1 MNEFIIS
8 ELLRTD
14 GYIPVNKALVRELGL
29 SNAVFLCDLI
39 TKKAYF
45 RDKGRLEDGWFFNT
59 ESNREL
65 DTGLTP
71 KRQRTCVA
79 KLEKSG
85 ILKQKRK
92 GIPARQWFFIN
103 EDRIAEII
111 ENHVKKKIEKIPQNG
126 RTSQAKKGEQDRP
139 KSNNKTGQKDELYNK
154 NNIIRINN
162 KRECESK
169 KNLSHKKPSHMKKE
183 KKDFPRN
190 PDYVL
195 STLKE
200 KSFLQ
205 KFSPSN
211 KSRLLT
217 EKILGILNI
226 NNKIQYSQSE
236 IKEFYISVEDL
247 RCFKQVSSARIDTA
261 LDWYSKHV
269 KERFTPAIHNGQ
281 DFYNKFTNIEAAMV
295 RHNLR
300 LDKKK
305 NIPSPKNRKPIIPKS

>member
-45 RDKGRLEDGWFFNT
+45 RDNGRLEEGWFFNT
-59 ESNREL
+59 ESNRER

-71 KRQRTCVA
+71 KRQRTCVM
-79 KLEKSG
+79 KLEKLG

-92 GIPARQWFFIN
+92 GIPARQWFFIY

-111 ENHVKKKIEKIPQNG
+111 ENHAKKKIEKIPQKR
-126 RTSQAKKGEQDRP
+126 RTSQAKKGEQDRQ
-139 KSNNKTGQKDELYNK
+139 KSNNMTGQKDELYNK

-162 KRECESK
+162 KRECESE
-169 KNLSHKKPSHMKKE
+169 KNLSYKKPFHMKKE
-183 KKDFPRN
+183 KN
-190 PDYVL
+190 ISENLIPDIKKLEDTMFFRLAGKIIDILSPYNNIAYTMPEIHEFLSSIRTLVL
-195 STLKE
+195 DK
-200 KSFLQ
+200 KV
-205 KFSPSN
+205 
-211 KSRLLT
+211 
-217 EKILGILNI
+217 
-226 NNKIQYSQSE
+226 SE
-236 IKEFYISVEDL
+236 D
-247 RCFKQVSSARIDTA
+247 RIDTA
-261 LDWYSKHV
+261 LNWYSNHV

-281 DFYNKFTNIEAAMV
+281 DFYNKFTNIEDAMV

-305 NIPSPKNRKPIIPKS
+305 NKTSPKNRKPIIPKS